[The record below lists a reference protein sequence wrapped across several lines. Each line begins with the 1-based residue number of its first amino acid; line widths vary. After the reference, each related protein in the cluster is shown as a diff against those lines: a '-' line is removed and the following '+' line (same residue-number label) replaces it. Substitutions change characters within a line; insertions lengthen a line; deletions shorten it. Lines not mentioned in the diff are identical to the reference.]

1 MTPSG
6 DHVSDRS
13 RSGRRDHR
21 RPLCPDRGRLQSA
34 IRRRPHL
41 QSGLWRIP
49 DGGGVR
55 GLLDVHARADRP
67 DPGHAGIGAGDLR
80 GQLAGLPRADAA
92 AGAPRPHPRRP
103 RRRHHPGHLRALV
116 RAQGRG
122 AARLHARQPLLQLSQ
137 RAGADPGLHLRGQ
150 PGARLRRCLR
160 VRARHLAVP
169 HPHPLRRRDARARH
183 RADRRPPGRRRRQ
196 RHVGARVRLRRRA
209 GGGGWQPGEH
219 VPHLQSRQRG
229 RVHHEGA
236 GGGDDGRGRQ
246 HGRQPGR
253 RHIAGCGG
261 IALLLPDRFRPHAG
275 GRLFPVPD
283 RAADPAA
290 RPVRD
295 PVMRAALAVAALV
308 VLVAALAAVPWLVSD
323 YGLGFMI
330 NLMCYLVLTVAWALF
345 SGTTRYVSLAT
356 AAFFGV
362 GAYTVAMLV
371 KVMPIYATFG
381 IALVLGT
388 LMALLVGLVTLRISG
403 MFFVIFGFGLSELMR
418 ELLVWWEINRTHT
431 MGRYVFVPFDTT
443 LIYEHLL
450 GLAVLVFL
458 VGWLLRRSRLGVA
471 LLVIGDDETMA
482 RQAGINVPLA
492 KVMIFVVSSVFMTV
506 VGAVMAPR
514 FGYLSP
520 EFAFNP
526 LISFTVV
533 IMALL
538 GGMQRLWGPVL
549 GVIPLAVLSELL
561 QVRFPFWY
569 SVFLGLVFMV
579 IVYFLPRGVTGLVE
593 DAWEALRRPI
603 ALPRGVTGPI
613 IDAWTFLSQPISL
626 PRGIA
631 GAIEDGW
638 ARVTRRQPS
647 GGR

>member
-1 MTPSG
+1 
-6 DHVSDRS
+6 
-13 RSGRRDHR
+13 
-21 RPLCPDRGRLQSA
+21 
-34 IRRRPHL
+34 
-41 QSGLWRIP
+41 
-49 DGGGVR
+49 
-55 GLLDVHARADRP
+55 
-67 DPGHAGIGAGDLR
+67 
-80 GQLAGLPRADAA
+80 
-92 AGAPRPHPRRP
+92 
-103 RRRHHPGHLRALV
+103 
-116 RAQGRG
+116 
-122 AARLHARQPLLQLSQ
+122 
-137 RAGADPGLHLRGQ
+137 
-150 PGARLRRCLR
+150 
-160 VRARHLAVP
+160 
-169 HPHPLRRRDARARH
+169 
-183 RADRRPPGRRRRQ
+183 
-196 RHVGARVRLRRRA
+196 
-209 GGGGWQPGEH
+209 
-219 VPHLQSRQRG
+219 
-229 RVHHEGA
+229 
-236 GGGDDGRGRQ
+236 
-246 HGRQPGR
+246 
-253 RHIAGCGG
+253 
-261 IALLLPDRFRPHAG
+261 
-275 GRLFPVPD
+275 
-283 RAADPAA
+283 
-290 RPVRD
+290 
-295 PVMRAALAVAALV
+295 MRAALAVAALV

-362 GAYTVAMLV
+362 GAYSVAMLV

-381 IALVLGT
+381 VALVLGT

-418 ELLVWWEINRTHT
+418 ELLVWWEINQTHT

-482 RQAGINVPLA
+482 RQAGINVPLT

-549 GVIPLAVLSELL
+549 GVVPLAVLSELL

-569 SVFLGLVFMV
+569 SVLLGLVFMV

-593 DAWEALRRPI
+593 DAWALLRRPI
-603 ALPRGVTGPI
+603 AMPRGVTGPF
-613 IDAWTFLSQPISL
+613 IDAWAWLSRPVLL

-631 GAIEDGW
+631 GAVEDTW
-638 ARVTRRQPS
+638 ARLTRRQPE
-647 GGR
+647 RR